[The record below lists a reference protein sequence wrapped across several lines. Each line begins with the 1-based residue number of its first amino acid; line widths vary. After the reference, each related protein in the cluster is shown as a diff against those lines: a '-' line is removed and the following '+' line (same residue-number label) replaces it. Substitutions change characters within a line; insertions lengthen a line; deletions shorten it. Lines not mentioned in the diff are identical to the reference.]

1 MLTTKNPARMSGFLL
16 RPEGPRSPRDLWDT
30 LVAHRLMTEAQAAA
44 LSRVHAQ
51 TTTASLLESLVRDN
65 ALTTYQAKQITLGA
79 AHRLALGQ
87 YLILDELGRGGFGQV
102 FKALHTVMRRVVALK
117 VISPHLIENERVRS
131 WFRREV
137 LAATPLAHPNV
148 VMAHDANEVDGV
160 LFLVMEFVE
169 GLDLDNVVRARG
181 PLPFDLAAEIFR
193 QAALGLQHAH
203 EKGMVHRDIKPA
215 NLLIVPRG
223 LEQFAAGAAK
233 DPIVKIV
240 DFGLARLQAG
250 GNAQTIVLQNEKGF
264 AGTPDFISPEQAA
277 DIHSADIRSDLYSL
291 GCSLYFALSGAKP
304 FASETALEVIVKQMQ
319 KEAAPLETIV
329 PGIPP
334 AFEAITARL
343 MAKDP
348 HKRFQTP
355 RELVEEIERHQEE
368 IARVT
373 RACPSAKDFVLPTAE
388 VSGTAVLAGLAFN
401 SGLAPEDPGTAV
413 YQPEVEP
420 EKQSEPPPKVVTP
433 HPGVGATR
441 ETRSSAVEPAPLI
454 QQRLDKEALPLSDVD
469 WAAAL
474 EKVKERWRAWR
485 DVVRRLAAGKA
496 PKDVSESSYAT
507 LYASLLAACR
517 VSGAAP
523 EGARLLRRI
532 ESSVEPWVKLRT
544 LAGADAEAMETL
556 LAACLGIDRALGE
569 RRSGGAGWFLFAL
582 ALVFAAGFA
591 FFWFRR

>member
-1 MLTTKNPARMSGFLL
+1 M
-16 RPEGPRSPRDLWDT
+16 
-30 LVAHRLMTEAQAAA
+30 
-44 LSRVHAQ
+44 
-51 TTTASLLESLVRDN
+51 
-65 ALTTYQAKQITLGA
+65 
-79 AHRLALGQ
+79 
-87 YLILDELGRGGFGQV
+87 
-102 FKALHTVMRRVVALK
+102 
-117 VISPHLIENERVRS
+117 
-131 WFRREV
+131 
-137 LAATPLAHPNV
+137 
-148 VMAHDANEVDGV
+148 
-160 LFLVMEFVE
+160 
-169 GLDLDNVVRARG
+169 
-181 PLPFDLAAEIFR
+181 FR

-388 VSGTAVLAGLAFN
+388 VSWTAVLAGLAFN
-401 SGLAPEDPGTAV
+401 SGLAGGPWARPFISRKWSRRSNQEL
-413 YQPEVEP
+413 
-420 EKQSEPPPKVVTP
+420 PPKVVTP
-433 HPGVGATR
+433 HPGVMR
-441 ETRSSAVEPAPLI
+441 RVVEQDRCRAEPRAAYPTTAR
-454 QQRLDKEALPLSDVD
+454 QRKLLPLSDVD

-474 EKVKERWRAWR
+474 EKVKDKEWAR
-485 DVVRRLAAGKA
+485 DVVRRLARQG
-496 PKDVSESSYAT
+496 PQGCQRIERAT

-517 VSGAAP
+517 VSGAAGGRP
-523 EGARLLRRI
+523 AER
-532 ESSVEPWVKLRT
+532 
-544 LAGADAEAMETL
+544 AGSNPASNP
-556 LAACLGIDRALGE
+556 G
-569 RRSGGAGWFLFAL
+569 
-582 ALVFAAGFA
+582 
-591 FFWFRR
+591 